1 MEMIAEY
8 KRLSILARN
17 LQSNTQ
23 QQSFNTFTMF
33 SKLAIISSLA
43 ILAVAIPVLAAP
55 QLIPGLPL
63 PLPSLPLPSLP
74 LPVLPLPTGTNPL
87 PLPVL
92 PLPTGSIL
100 LHSQRNGCSHPF
112 LFFFSYFPMI
122 LNRHN
127 PELTYPF
134 ATSFT
139 ADSSAPRATK
149 ANLYR

>member
-1 MEMIAEY
+1 MGHA
-8 KRLSILARN
+8 LSI
-17 LQSNTQ
+17 SVFSE
-23 QQSFNTFTMF
+23 QQSSTRPKM
-33 SKLAIISSLA
+33 SPSSSLYSFA